1 MEREDE
7 FQTKSLP
14 GAKTDEPGDRDTP
27 ADLNFILDI
36 PLEVSIE
43 LGRARMQIQDLLK
56 LGQGSVVELSKLA
69 GDTLEI
75 FANRKL
81 IARGEVVV
89 VNEKYGVR
97 ITEIVSPVE
106 RIEKLG

>member
-7 FQTKSLP
+7 FQTKAIP
-14 GAKTDEPGDRDTP
+14 GPKTEQRETP
-27 ADLNFILDI
+27 EDLNFILDI
-36 PLEVSIE
+36 PLDVTIE
-43 LGRARMQIQDLLK
+43 LGRTRMQIQDLLK
-56 LGQGSVVELSKLA
+56 LGQGSVVELPKLA

-75 FANRKL
+75 YANSKL

-89 VNEKYGVR
+89 ANEKYGVR
-97 ITEIVSPVE
+97 ITEIVSPME